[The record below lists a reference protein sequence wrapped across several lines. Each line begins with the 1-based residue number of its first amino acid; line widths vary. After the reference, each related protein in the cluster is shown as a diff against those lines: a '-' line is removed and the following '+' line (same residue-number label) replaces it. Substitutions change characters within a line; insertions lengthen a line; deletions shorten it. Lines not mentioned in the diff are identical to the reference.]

1 MSLKPISIRDME
13 DQSGDIYESVVVMS
27 KRAKQVLSDRI
38 VEEIIES
45 NDEDELGVY
54 DELIETNPDD
64 YEELVKPTT
73 VSVNEFLDGEIDWK
87 KNGLP
92 KTKNLILGK
101 NSNYFPFISCLFCC
115 LWQERK
121 GLSSLQV
128 ETHGHIHSHG
138 HSHSHG
144 HDHQHS
150 HSHSHGRIPGGVF
163 SCLLYT
169 SPSPRD

>member
-45 NDEDELGVY
+45 NDDEELGVY

-73 VSVNEFLDGEIDWK
+73 VSVNEFLDGDIDWK
-87 KNGLP
+87 KNDEDE
-92 KTKNLILGK
+92 
-101 NSNYFPFISCLFCC
+101 S
-115 LWQERK
+115 
-121 GLSSLQV
+121 
-128 ETHGHIHSHG
+128 
-138 HSHSHG
+138 
-144 HDHQHS
+144 
-150 HSHSHGRIPGGVF
+150 
-163 SCLLYT
+163 
-169 SPSPRD
+169 

>member
-45 NDEDELGVY
+45 NDEEELGVY

-73 VSVNEFLDGEIDWK
+73 VSVNEFLDWEIDWK
-87 KNGLP
+87 K
-92 KTKNLILGK
+92 KRWRWI
-101 NSNYFPFISCLFCC
+101 ISL
-115 LWQERK
+115 LK
-121 GLSSLQV
+121 GVSF
-128 ETHGHIHSHG
+128 GW
-138 HSHSHG
+138 
-144 HDHQHS
+144 
-150 HSHSHGRIPGGVF
+150 R
-163 SCLLYT
+163 
-169 SPSPRD
+169 